1 MRYKIIA
8 LLLLA
13 ASASGVSAQTASQPF
28 FQMPVVPDSL
38 VLLYDRTD
46 YLLAHYWD
54 FCDVK
59 KAFSARDRF
68 RTAVVDYFSLMP
80 YGTVDGVKSS
90 ISSFMKKVSSGKEP
104 VQFVAD
110 IAEATFYSDTAALA
124 SDQLYLM
131 FLDEL
136 LANKKLDK
144 TAKLRYAHQQRVLQG
159 SQPGQPAPALTFTDP
174 LGMEHTFAPD
184 TTKAGA
190 IIFFNDP
197 DCSGCSMARL
207 RIDAD
212 ILSRT
217 VIEKGIID
225 FYSIYPGEPDAEWL
239 QSAVSYPEAWI
250 TGAAPDADRHWDIRQ
265 SPLFY
270 ILNRDGSILLTTGN
284 ADDVISILGR
294 LAQVSG
300 NAPSAFSRN
309 RSRTSPS
316 ETETQPDS
324 STDPQP

>member
-1 MRYKIIA
+1 MKSQIIA

-13 ASASGVSAQTASQPF
+13 ATAFGARSQAQQQPL
-28 FQMPVVPDSL
+28 FQMPVVPDSI

-54 FCDVK
+54 FCDIK
-59 KAFSARDRF
+59 KAFSTRDRF
-68 RTAVVDYFSLMP
+68 RGAVIDYFSLMP
-80 YGTVDGVKSS
+80 YGTVDGVKQS
-90 ISSFMKKVSSGKEP
+90 ISTFMKKVSTGKEP

-136 LANKKLDK
+136 LANKKVDK
-144 TAKLRYAHQQRVLQG
+144 NTKLRYAHQKRVLEG
-159 SQPGQPAPALTFTDP
+159 SRPGQPAPALTYTDP
-174 LGMEHTFAPD
+174 VGSEHTFAPD

-197 DCSGCSMARL
+197 DCSDCSMARL

-217 VIEKGIID
+217 VIEKGIVD
-225 FYSIYPGEPDAEWL
+225 FYSIYPGDADAEWL
-239 QSAVSYPEAWI
+239 QSAVSYPEAWK
-250 TGAAPDADRHWDIRQ
+250 TGASPDADQNWDIRQ

-270 ILNRDGSILLTTGN
+270 ILNRDGNILMVTAN
-284 ADDVISILGR
+284 ADEVIDILGR

-300 NAPSAFSRN
+300 HAPSAFNRN
-309 RSRTSPS
+309 HSKAATP
-316 ETETQPDS
+316 E
-324 STDPQP
+324 PQPEPQP